1 MTRHPLEEKWNSTAA
16 DILSAIEHGLRSQVD
31 VKGKLAEL
39 YMHRRLLELA
49 ERGSIQGLVWQDK
62 DGKPDFLLTYRG
74 RELRVECKNV
84 RSPKKKPDRPRVELQ
99 KTRNS
104 KQPEEPTRGYKPGE
118 FDVLGACLFNY
129 TGKWDYLF
137 IATRRLAR
145 RPKPLERFLQI
156 MQPVPL
162 QPEGFWRYDP
172 LDAFKE
178 AIR

>member
-16 DILSAIEHGLRSQVD
+16 DILSAIEHGFRSQVD
-31 VKGKLAEL
+31 VKRKLAEL

-49 ERGSIQGLVWQDK
+49 ERNAIQGLVWQDK

-74 RELRVECKNV
+74 LELRVECKNV
-84 RSPKKKPDRPRVELQ
+84 RSPGKGPARPRVEVQ

-104 KQPEEPTRGYKPGE
+104 KQPGEPTRGYKADE

-129 TGKWDYLF
+129 TGEWGYLF
-137 IATRRLAR
+137 IATRHLAR
-145 RPKPLERFLQI
+145 RPKPLARFLQI